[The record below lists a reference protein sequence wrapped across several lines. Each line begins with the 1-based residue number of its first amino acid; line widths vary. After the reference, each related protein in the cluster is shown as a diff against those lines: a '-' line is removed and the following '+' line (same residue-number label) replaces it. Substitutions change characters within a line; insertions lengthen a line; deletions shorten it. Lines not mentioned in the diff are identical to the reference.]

1 MREIVIKTGT
11 YGLRIGSG
19 RVRPVSRGER
29 AKVSDDEADRLV
41 ALGVA
46 AYTNAPAEA
55 GNTPPAPPTGGG
67 KPEDGRQN
75 TPGEDHPAEAGTGAA
90 EGTPGV
96 TEGDPD
102 AAEVRRLER
111 MTKSDLEQM
120 AKDMDVDIS
129 KCRNKGE
136 IANLLASVEVQ
147 DGGDAPPNLS
157 AEGPVV

>member
-29 AKVSDDEADRLV
+29 AKVSDDEAARLV
-41 ALGVA
+41 ALDVA
-46 AYTNAPAEA
+46 AYTDAPAEA
-55 GNTPPAPPTGGG
+55 GNTPPAPPAGGGGTGGRA
-67 KPEDGRQN
+67 PGR
-75 TPGEDHPAEAGTGAA
+75 GPAEAGTGAA

-102 AAEVRRLER
+102 AAEVKRLER
-111 MTKSDLEQM
+111 MATSDLEQM

-147 DGGDAPPNLS
+147 DGGDAPPDLS